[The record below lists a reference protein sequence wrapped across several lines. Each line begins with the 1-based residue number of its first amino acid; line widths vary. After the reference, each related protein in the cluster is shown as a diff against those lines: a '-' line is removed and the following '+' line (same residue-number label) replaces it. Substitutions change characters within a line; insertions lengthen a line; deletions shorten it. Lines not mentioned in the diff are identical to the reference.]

1 MGPFSVVRWV
11 RAASFAATCAALA
24 TLGHLAGGG
33 SFDPD
38 AALGGF
44 LLLLLPALA
53 LTGRERTLASI
64 LPATAASQ
72 VILHTLLTLSAE
84 RQAAT
89 SSAVAAAAAHHAE
102 TAAMTGTGGTGG
114 MSGMDGMVHV
124 HASAFPGFGML
135 LVHAASVLL
144 TSVWLRWLEAA
155 LCALVRQLAGWVL
168 RPLLV
173 LCFLAAGPVPARP
186 RPITRAR
193 RDEGGRVRLF
203 LRYVLVLRGPPAAR
217 PAVAA

>member
-1 MGPFSVVRWV
+1 MGPFSAVRWV

-33 SFDPD
+33 SFDRA

-72 VILHTLLTLSAE
+72 IVLHTLLTQSAD
-84 RQAAT
+84 QQ
-89 SSAVAAAAAHHAE
+89 AAAHCAE
-102 TAAMTGTGGTGG
+102 MAAMEGMGG
-114 MSGMDGMVHV
+114 MAHMHPS
-124 HASAFPGFGML
+124 ASTGFGML
-135 LVHAASVLL
+135 FAHAASVLL
-144 TSVWLRWLEAA
+144 TSVWLRWLETG
-155 LCALVRQLAGWVL
+155 LCALARQLAGWVL

-173 LCFLAAGPVPARP
+173 LFLLVAGRP
-186 RPITRAR
+186 SAPLRLISRTWQ
-193 RDEGGRVRLF
+193 DETARVRLF
-203 LRYVLVLRGPPAAR
+203 LRYVLVLRGPPGGQAR
-217 PAVAA
+217 PVAAV

>member
-1 MGPFSVVRWV
+1 MGPFSVVRWA

-33 SFDPD
+33 SFDRA

-72 VILHTLLTLSAE
+72 IVLHTLLTQSAD
-84 RQAAT
+84 RQAA
-89 SSAVAAAAAHHAE
+89 AHRAE
-102 TAAMTGTGGTGG
+102 MAAMEGMGG
-114 MSGMDGMVHV
+114 MDHVHPAASTGSGMV
-124 HASAFPGFGML
+124 

-144 TSVWLRWLEAA
+144 TSVWLRWLETG
-155 LCALVRQLAGWVL
+155 LCALARQLAGWVL
-168 RPLLV
+168 RPLL
-173 LCFLAAGPVPARP
+173 FLLVAGRPSAPVRLVS
-186 RPITRAR
+186 RMW
-193 RDEGGRVRLF
+193 RDETARVRLF
-203 LRYVLVLRGPPAAR
+203 LRHVLVLRGPPGGRTR
-217 PAVAA
+217 PAAAV